1 MTLVIS
7 NENVQEALD
16 RKDLSLQMVIDVIES
31 AYRDLSEGK
40 AAYAPRRGVSVPVDE
55 QHRHA
60 EFQDERFLFGVMEGA
75 VESSGYFAI
84 RLKLDVTYQSED
96 PETGAKTH
104 EKYCMEPGRYSGLIL
119 LVDTNTAEPL
129 AILND
134 GVVQHLRVAAT
145 NVIAAKYMARPDAR
159 VMGILGS
166 GGMARS
172 HAEMMALV
180 RDLEEIRVYSPTPAH
195 REQFAAE
202 MTEALKIPVRAVNTA
217 ESLWDGCQ
225 IVAACTDSNEPVV
238 RADSIRPGMFISSVT
253 GVEVDRDALSA
264 IDAVVLHQTIESST
278 LATYATGLGQVDAK
292 GGIEPILTPPNEAYS
307 RGQKVRGTL
316 AELVSGRIAGRQNGD
331 EVNFFY
337 NNIGSGLQ
345 FAAVA
350 GAVYEVVRKM
360 GGTRQIPTDWLTQ
373 SIRD

>member
-16 RKDLSLQMVIDVIES
+16 RKDLTLQMVLDVIES

-55 QHRHA
+55 RHRHA
-60 EFQDERFLFGVMEGA
+60 EFQDERFVFGVMEGA
-75 VESSGYFAI
+75 VETSGYFAI
-84 RLKLDVTYQSED
+84 RLKLDVTYQHED

-145 NVIAAKYMARPDAR
+145 NVIAARYMARPDAR

-195 REQFAAE
+195 REQFASE
-202 MTEALKIPVRAVNTA
+202 MTEVLKIPVRAVNTVD
-217 ESLWDGCQ
+217 SLWDGCQ
-225 IVAACTDSNEPVV
+225 IVAACTDSNISVV
-238 RADSIRPGMFISSVT
+238 RAGSIRPGMFISSVT
-253 GVEVDRDALSA
+253 GIEVDPGALAA
-264 IDAVVLHQTIESST
+264 IDAVVMHQTIASST
-278 LATYATGLGQVDAK
+278 LATYATGLGKIDPA

-307 RGQKVRGTL
+307 RGEKVRGTL
-316 AELVSGRIAGRQNGD
+316 AELVSGRFEGRKNGD

-337 NNIGSGLQ
+337 NNLGSGIQ
-345 FAAVA
+345 FAALA
-350 GAVYEVVRKM
+350 GAVYEVMRRV
-360 GGTRQIPTDWLTQ
+360 GGTREIPTEWLTQ
-373 SIRD
+373 TIRD